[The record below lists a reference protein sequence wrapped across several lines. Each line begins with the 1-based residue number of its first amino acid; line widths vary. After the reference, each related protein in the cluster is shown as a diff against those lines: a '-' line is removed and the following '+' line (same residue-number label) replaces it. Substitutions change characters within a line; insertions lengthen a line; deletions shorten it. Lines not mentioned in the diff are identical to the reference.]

1 MDSLKKF
8 KLCGKDT
15 TAACFIQLVLTSI
28 WGIPV
33 MSVKFLKTESDLLLQ
48 PIKTICDDVTLGWNQ
63 NIEVTSSRGTQ

>member
-15 TAACFIQLVLTSI
+15 TAASACFIQLVLTSI
-28 WGIPV
+28 WGIPE

-48 PIKTICDDVTLGWNQ
+48 PIKTICDDVTLG
-63 NIEVTSSRGTQ
+63 